1 MLTARDLRKENPAEY
16 LIYMFRTEDTLRA
29 FQCDLQQIEDNL
41 IKPLQLPESVH
52 RETLDWY
59 KNLALMMDKEKI
71 GKNGHFQFIRNLIDE
86 IYDFHIRIM
95 ETGAD
100 EEYVKT
106 YKSVAGLIAEFKRK
120 SADGLNDVETCLNA
134 LYGYML
140 MNIRHE
146 VISEN
151 TRLAMKQ
158 FSAWLGMLSNLFRR
172 FETGHFEL

>member
-1 MLTARDLRKENPAEY
+1 MLTARDIRKENPAEY

-29 FQCDLQQIEDNL
+29 FHNVLQQIEENL
-41 IKPLQLPESVH
+41 IKPLRLPESVH

-59 KNLALMMDKEKI
+59 KNLVLMMDKENI
-71 GKNGHFQFIRNLIDE
+71 RESGHFQFIRNLINE
-86 IYDFHIRIM
+86 IYDFHLRIM

-100 EEYVKT
+100 EEYIKT
-106 YKSVAGLIAEFKRK
+106 YKSVAGLIAELKRK
-120 SADGLNDVETCLNA
+120 SAEELNDLEICLNA

-158 FSAWLGMLSNLFRR
+158 FSAWLGLLSDLFRR